1 MNYEFRVSP
10 SFMRAAKALA
20 KRYPSLKVD
29 LNNLRQELIANPFQG
44 VDLGGGMRKIRMAIT
59 SKGKGKSAGARVIT
73 INVIISS
80 SNMVIGLIYIYDK
93 SDAANVRAATMR
105 KIVKEMGL

>member
-1 MNYEFRVSP
+1 
-10 SFMRAAKALA
+10 
-20 KRYPSLKVD
+20 
-29 LNNLRQELIANPFQG
+29 
-44 VDLGGGMRKIRMAIT
+44 MRKIRMAIT

-93 SDAANVRAATMR
+93 SDAANVRTATMR